1 MTGAIIWI
9 TGKDGGRNSA
19 VLERLRAELAERG
32 GRVEVL
38 HGDLEENL
46 GVHEDLDR
54 KIHACSMLARNGVT
68 VLVSSSSLPD
78 HEEEGVT
85 CMEVEASSIE
95 DAEGM
100 HEFIRRLEL
109 GGLVPP
115 PSHDVHPDE
124 EEEIRK
130 RLAQLGYLDED

>member
-9 TGKDGGRNSA
+9 TGDNDSRNSG

-46 GVHEDLDR
+46 GVHENLDR
-54 KIHACSMLARNGVT
+54 KIHACAMLARNGVT
-68 VLVSSSSLPD
+68 VLVSSSSMPD
-78 HEEEGVT
+78 REEEGVA

-100 HEFIRRLEL
+100 HEFVRKLEL
-109 GGLVPP
+109 RGLVPP
-115 PSHDVHPDE
+115 PPHDLHPDE

-130 RLAQLGYLDED
+130 RLTQLGYLDED